1 MAKEFNLKITTC
13 DRSFYS
19 GPCESIVLPAI
30 DGEHGVLADH
40 EPMVTAIVS
49 GECNDVTLDS
59 NNSFI
64 LGYGKQNIIAVGQGF
79 AEIKPEQVEVI
90 VDTAE
95 YPEEIDAR
103 RAEEAKIRAEE
114 AMRQKQSILEY
125 NHSQAALSRAMTR
138 LKVKGR

>member
-49 GECNDVTLDS
+49 GECRFTAN
-59 NNSFI
+59 
-64 LGYGKQNIIAVGQGF
+64 GKQNIIAVGQGS

>member
-13 DRSFYS
+13 DRSFYD

-40 EPMVTAIVS
+40 ESMVTAIVS
-49 GECNDVTLDS
+49 GECRFTAN
-59 NNSFI
+59 
-64 LGYGKQNIIAVGQGF
+64 GKQNIIAVGQGF

>member
-13 DRSFYS
+13 DRSFYD

-49 GECNDVTLDS
+49 GECRFTAN
-59 NNSFI
+59 
-64 LGYGKQNIIAVGQGF
+64 GKQNIIAVGQGF

-103 RAEEAKIRAEE
+103 RAEEAKKRAEE

>member
-1 MAKEFNLKITTC
+1 M
-13 DRSFYS
+13 
-19 GPCESIVLPAI
+19 
-30 DGEHGVLADH
+30 
-40 EPMVTAIVS
+40 
-49 GECNDVTLDS
+49 
-59 NNSFI
+59 
-64 LGYGKQNIIAVGQGF
+64 
-79 AEIKPEQVEVI
+79 EVI

-138 LKVKGR
+138 LKVKVDNTITISKSIQTTFVVWVGFFNGINIFMKKL

>member
-49 GECNDVTLDS
+49 GECRFTAN
-59 NNSFI
+59 
-64 LGYGKQNIIAVGQGF
+64 GKQNIIAVGQGF

-95 YPEEIDAR
+95 YPEEIDGKAC
-103 RAEEAKIRAEE
+103 
-114 AMRQKQSILEY
+114 
-125 NHSQAALSRAMTR
+125 
-138 LKVKGR
+138 